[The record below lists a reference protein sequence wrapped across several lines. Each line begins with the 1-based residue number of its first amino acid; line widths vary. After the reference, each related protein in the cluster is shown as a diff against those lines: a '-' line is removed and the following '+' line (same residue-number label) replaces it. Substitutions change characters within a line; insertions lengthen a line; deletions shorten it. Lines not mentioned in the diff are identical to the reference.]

1 MLITPKA
8 NSRTVIVGKT
18 GSGKTT
24 FGAWLLSQSN
34 LARPGIILDYKRET
48 IFEQLRRSYRVNV
61 QTRAFHRPARGL
73 EILRP
78 RPQVDVD
85 EIEAVLWE
93 MWRKGN
99 CFIFID
105 EALHLP
111 ANSKA
116 MVNIMAQGRSK
127 NIQVITCV
135 QRPYYVSPF
144 LVSEATYY
152 AIFRVTDKRD
162 QDRIR
167 EFVPLERDY
176 SQPPNHY
183 CYWYNDE
190 KSELSRLQPL
200 QDVSSIVSN
209 IALQLPA
216 RVW

>member
-1 MLITPKA
+1 MQIVPKS

-18 GSGKTT
+18 GTGKTT
-24 FGAWLLSQSN
+24 FAAWILSQSN
-34 LARPGIILDYKRET
+34 LSRPGIILDYKRE
-48 IFEQLRRSYRVNV
+48 ILFEQLRRSYRINV
-61 QTRAFHRPARGL
+61 QTRNFHRPSRGL
-73 EILRP
+73 ELLRP

-99 CFIFID
+99 CLIFID

-111 ANSKA
+111 ANSRA

-144 LVSEATYY
+144 LISEASYY
-152 AIFRVTDKRD
+152 GIFRLTDKRD

-167 EFVPLERDY
+167 EFIPLEKDY
-176 SQPPNHY
+176 LQPPDHY

-190 KSELSRLQPL
+190 KSTLSRLQPL
-200 QDVSSIVSN
+200 DDVSTIIPD
-209 IALQLPA
+209 IASQLPA